1 MIKVKLLGSFA
12 QGIGK
17 EVELP
22 ASEVRKVRDVLERFK
37 GRNPEVYPGN
47 PNVIVL
53 VNGVEVGV
61 LKGLD
66 TELKEGDEVVLLP
79 AAHGG
84 SGATCLFVQPQED
97 LLKILDRIRRDTGAI
112 VQVCSAECVLSKRH
126 VELIA
131 FQTVKALED
140 GELLAEKPEMDFL
153 LRISLEDQI
162 NKAIKKCGYKGK
174 PSLLIIFGKSSEK
187 AEMLARRLLKTG
199 PPSFPSPR
207 DVMKVHA
214 ISEEGLEAYPGPDR
228 LLSFLVEKAALLLP
242 EKR

>member
-22 ASEVRKVRDVLERFK
+22 ASDVKKVRDVLERFK

-66 TELKEGDEVVLLP
+66 TELKDGDEVVLLP

-84 SGATCLFVQPQED
+84 SGVACLSVQPQEG
-97 LLKILDRIRRDTGAI
+97 LLEVLDRIRRETGAI
-112 VQVCSAECVLSKRH
+112 VQVCSAECILSRRH
-126 VELIA
+126 VELVA
-131 FQTVKALED
+131 LQTMKALED

-153 LRISLEDQI
+153 MRISLEDQI
-162 NKAIKKCGYKGK
+162 DKAIRKCGYKGG
-174 PSLLIIFGKSSEK
+174 PSLLIIFGTSRGK
-187 AEMLARRLLKTG
+187 AETLARRLLRTG
-199 PPSFPSPR
+199 PPSFPSPEE
-207 DVMKVHA
+207 VMRLHS
-214 ISEEGLEAYPGPDR
+214 ISRERLEAYAGPDR